1 MTGPEKDYAAAL
13 FMLAVEENQTE
24 TYLEALNTVC
34 RSVESEPAYLEFLSS
49 PAVSLAERL
58 SAIDEAFGTLPEH
71 VVSFLKLLCEN
82 GHIRIAPA
90 CAKVF
95 EELSQALKNRTT
107 AHITSAVP
115 LDAEQQKA
123 LCRKVEALTGKGID
137 AVYTVDDSLL
147 GGVVIEVEGK
157 TYDGSLKRRLH
168 DVKDVMIR

>member
-13 FMLAVEENQTE
+13 FMLAAEENQVD
-24 TYLEALNTVC
+24 TYREALTTVC
-34 RSVESEPAYLEFLSS
+34 RSIESESAYLEFLSS
-49 PAVSLAERL
+49 PAVPLSERL

-71 VVSFLKLLCEN
+71 VVSFLKLLCEH
-82 GHIRIAPA
+82 GHIRIVLA
-90 CAKVF
+90 CTKAF
-95 EELSQALKNRTT
+95 EELSQTLQNRTT
-107 AHITSAVP
+107 AQIISAVP
-115 LDAEQQKA
+115 LDEEQRRA

-137 AVYTVDDSLL
+137 AVYAVDASLL

>member
-82 GHIRIAPA
+82 GHIRIVPA
-90 CAKVF
+90 CAKAF

-107 AHITSAVP
+107 AHITSAGP

-123 LCRKVEALTGKGID
+123 LCRL
-137 AVYTVDDSLL
+137 S
-147 GGVVIEVEGK
+147 
-157 TYDGSLKRRLH
+157 
-168 DVKDVMIR
+168 